1 MTKSIVKLIMGLWF
15 GFFTVAFTS
24 PTVASEWDEA
34 VKAAKKEGRVS
45 VKGPPGAKV
54 RRALTSGF
62 QKAFPGIRVE
72 YGGGRGGELA
82 AKIIR
87 ERRAGIYTTDVW
99 MGGFGTQ
106 LSLLRPQ
113 GVQDPIT
120 PALILPEVKDPKNW
134 RDNRLEFAD
143 NDGKYAFVFVN
154 QSGTILAYNTSL
166 VKRKEVPKS
175 IKDFLDPKWKG
186 KIIASDPTASGPGR
200 ATFTWLYKEFGPEY
214 IRALGKQKLVFT
226 RDRRSQADQIA
237 RGSYSLGIAVSN
249 VDAKPF
255 IDAGAPLQ
263 MVWNLKEGSY
273 ASASYGGLALVN
285 RAPHPNAAKVYINW
299 VLGKEGQTLLADAAG
314 WVSRRL
320 DVPAVDPVMELKPGV
335 KYFRIYTEDVTF
347 IYKTKPYRK
356 LMKEAFGIGR

>member
-1 MTKSIVKLIMGLWF
+1 MTKSIPNLIMGLWF
-15 GFFTVAFTS
+15 ALFTVAFTS
-24 PTVASEWDEA
+24 SSFAAEWDEL
-34 VKAAKKEGRVS
+34 VKAAKKEGKVS

-113 GVQDPIT
+113 GVQDPIR

-154 QSGTILAYNTSL
+154 QSGTILSYNTNL
-166 VKRKEVPKS
+166 VKRKDVPKS

-214 IRALGKQKLVFT
+214 IRALGKQKLIFT

-263 MVWNLKEGSY
+263 MVWNVKEGSY

-299 VLGKEGQTLLADAAG
+299 VLGKEGQTLLAEAAG
-314 WVSRRL
+314 WVSRRR
-320 DVPAVDPVMELKPGV
+320 DVPALDPAMELKPGV
-335 KYFRIYTEDVTF
+335 KYFRIYTEAVTF
-347 IYKTKPYRK
+347 VYKTKPYRK

>member
-1 MTKSIVKLIMGLWF
+1 MTKPYSKLIMGLWIAIL
-15 GFFTVAFTS
+15 TVAFTS
-24 PTVASEWDEA
+24 PIFAVEWDEL
-34 VKAAKKEGRVS
+34 VKAAKKEGKVS

-62 QKAFPGIRVE
+62 QKAYPGIRVE

-99 MGGFGTQ
+99 LGGFGTQ

-113 GVQDPIT
+113 GVQDPIR
-120 PALILPEVKDPKNW
+120 PALILPEVTNPKNW
-134 RDNRLEFAD
+134 KGNRLEFAD

-154 QSGTILAYNTSL
+154 QGGTILAYNSNL
-166 VKRKEVPKS
+166 VKSKDVPKS
-175 IKDFLDPKWKG
+175 MKELLDPKWKG

-200 ATFTWLYKEFGPEY
+200 ATFTWLYKGMGPEY
-214 IRALGKQKLVFT
+214 IRALGKQKIVFT

-255 IDAGAPLQ
+255 IDAGAPLK
-263 MVWNLKEGSY
+263 MVWHVKEGSY

-299 VLGKEGQTLLADAAG
+299 VLGREGQTLLAKAAG
-314 WVSRRL
+314 WVSRRR
-320 DVPAVDPVMELKPGV
+320 DVPAIDPAMELQPGV
-335 KYFRIYTEDVTF
+335 KYYRIYLEDATF
-347 IYKTKPYRK
+347 IYKTKAYRK

>member
-1 MTKSIVKLIMGLWF
+1 MTRPITKLIMGLWF
-15 GFFTVAFTS
+15 AIFTVAFTS
-24 PTVASEWDEA
+24 PIFAAEWDEL
-34 VKAAKKEGRVS
+34 VKAAKKEGKVS

-54 RRALTSGF
+54 RRALTGGF
-62 QKAFPGIRVE
+62 EKAFPGIRVE

-113 GVQDPIT
+113 GVQDPIR

-134 RDNRLEFAD
+134 KDNRLEFAD

-154 QSGTILAYNTSL
+154 QSGSILGYNTDL
-166 VKRKEVPKS
+166 VKPKDVPKS
-175 IKDFLDPKWKG
+175 IKDLLDPKWKG
-186 KIIASDPTASGPGR
+186 KIIATDPTASGPGR
-200 ATFTWLYKEFGPEY
+200 ATFTWLYKDMGPEF
-214 IRALGKQKLVFT
+214 IRALGKQKIVFT
-226 RDRRSQADQIA
+226 RDRRSQVEQVA
-237 RGSYSLGIAVSN
+237 RGAYMIGLGVSN

-255 IDAGAPLQ
+255 IDAGAAFKI
-263 MVWNLKEGSY
+263 VWHLKEGSY

-299 VLGKEGQTLLADAAG
+299 VLGKEGQTLLAEAAG
-314 WVSRRL
+314 WVSRRR
-320 DVPAVDPVMELKPGV
+320 DVPSLDPNMNLQPGV

-347 IYKTKPYRK
+347 IYKTKAYRK

>member
-1 MTKSIVKLIMGLWF
+1 MTKSIPKLIMGLWF
-15 GFFTVAFTS
+15 AIVTVAFTS
-24 PTVASEWDEA
+24 PSFAAEWDEL

-113 GVQDPIT
+113 GVQDPIR

-166 VKRKEVPKS
+166 VKRKDVPKS

-237 RGSYSLGIAVSN
+237 RGAYSLGIAVSN

-263 MVWNLKEGSY
+263 MVWNVKEGSY

-314 WVSRRL
+314 WVSRRR

-335 KYFRIYTEDVTF
+335 KYFRIYVEDVTF

>member
-1 MTKSIVKLIMGLWF
+1 MTKPYTKLIMGLWF
-15 GFFTVAFTS
+15 AIFTVAFTS
-24 PTVASEWDEA
+24 PSFAAEWDEA

-99 MGGFGTQ
+99 IGGFGTQ

-113 GVQDPIT
+113 GVQDPIR

-154 QSGTILAYNTSL
+154 QSGTILAYNTEL
-166 VKRKEVPKS
+166 VKAKDVPKS
-175 IKDFLDPKWKG
+175 LKELLDPKWKG

-200 ATFTWLYKEFGPEY
+200 ATFTWLYKNEGPEY
-214 IRALGKQKLVFT
+214 IRALGKQKIVFT

-237 RGSYSLGIAVSN
+237 RGSYLLGIAVSN

-263 MVWNLKEGSY
+263 MVWNVKEGSY

-299 VLGKEGQTLLADAAG
+299 VLGKEGQTLLANAAG
-314 WVSRRL
+314 WVSRRR
-320 DVPAVDPVMELKPGV
+320 DVPALDPAMELKPGV

>member
-1 MTKSIVKLIMGLWF
+1 MTKSIPKLIMGLWF
-15 GFFTVAFTS
+15 AIVTVAFTS
-24 PTVASEWDEA
+24 PSFAAEWDEL

-99 MGGFGTQ
+99 LGGLGTQ

-113 GVQDPIT
+113 GVQDPIR
-120 PALILPEVKDPKNW
+120 PALIHPEVTDPKKW
-134 RDNRLEFAD
+134 KDNKLEFAD
-143 NDGKYAFVFVN
+143 KAGKYALVFVN
-154 QSGTILAYNTSL
+154 QGGSIFGFNSAL
-166 VKRKEVPKS
+166 VKSKDVPKS
-175 IKDFLDPKWKG
+175 LQDILDPKWKG
-186 KIIASDPTASGPGR
+186 KIIATDPTASGPGR
-200 ATFTWLYKEFGPEY
+200 ATFTWLYKAIGPEF
-214 IRALGKQKLVFT
+214 IRALGKQKIVFT
-226 RDRRSQADQIA
+226 RDRRSQADQVA
-237 RGSYSLGIAVSN
+237 RGAYLLALGISN

-255 IDAGAPLQ
+255 IDAGAPLK
-263 MVWNLKEGSY
+263 VGWHLKEGSY

-314 WVSRRL
+314 WVSRRR
-320 DVPAVDPVMELKPGV
+320 DVPAIDPAMELQPGV
-335 KYFRIYTEDVTF
+335 KYFPIYVEDSIF

-356 LMKEAFGIGR
+356 LMKEAFGVGR

>member
-1 MTKSIVKLIMGLWF
+1 MTRPITTLIMGLWF
-15 GFFTVAFTS
+15 AIFTVVFTS
-24 PTVASEWDEA
+24 QSFAAEWDEA

-113 GVQDPIT
+113 GVQDPIR

-166 VKRKEVPKS
+166 VKRKDVPKS

-237 RGSYSLGIAVSN
+237 RGAYSLGIAVSN

-263 MVWNLKEGSY
+263 MVWNVKEGSY

-314 WVSRRL
+314 WVSRRR

-335 KYFRIYTEDVTF
+335 KYFRIYVEDVTF
-347 IYKTKPYRK
+347 VYKTKPYRK

>member
-1 MTKSIVKLIMGLWF
+1 MTKSIPKLIMGLWF
-15 GFFTVAFTS
+15 AIVTVAFTS
-24 PTVASEWDEA
+24 PSFAAEWDEL

-113 GVQDPIT
+113 GVQDPIR

-166 VKRKEVPKS
+166 VKRKDVPKS

-237 RGSYSLGIAVSN
+237 RGAYSLGIAVSN

-263 MVWNLKEGSY
+263 MVWNVKEGSY

-314 WVSRRL
+314 WVSRRR

-335 KYFRIYTEDVTF
+335 KYFRIYVEDVTF
-347 IYKTKPYRK
+347 VYKTKPYRK